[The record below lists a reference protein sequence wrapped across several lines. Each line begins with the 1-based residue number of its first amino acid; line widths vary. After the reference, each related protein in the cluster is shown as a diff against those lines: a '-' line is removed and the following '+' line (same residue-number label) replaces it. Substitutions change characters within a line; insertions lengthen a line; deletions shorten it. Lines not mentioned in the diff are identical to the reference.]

1 MNAVI
6 LQQSSPLLLSVK
18 QINEVHSYDEE
29 DGLFQKYENNGPW
42 VRGSGDRAG
51 F

>member
-6 LQQSSPLLLSVK
+6 FQQSSPLILSIK
-18 QINEVHSYDEE
+18 QINEVHSYNEE
-29 DGLFQKYENNGPW
+29 DGLFQKYEIKW
-42 VRGSGDRAG
+42 VRGSGVRAG